1 MSSCDNSNIKQNY
14 IVANTNEFD
23 TLTACTGI
31 WTSNIYGCSPIN
43 VNDLINLKV
52 VNNNNILDRVLVID
66 PVSGLVQYRTI
77 SNTISGNTEII
88 DYTYNDKNT
97 FIITRYDGL
106 QFSASINTV
115 TGFTVDGG
123 IIISGNTF
131 VNGDIE
137 PISDGVTN
145 IGTPLK
151 RFREINT
158 LSGNS
163 SVWTSTVKVITPEV
177 DLGLDSNN
185 ENRILNADSSI
196 LQFDILNGGNY

>member
-115 TGFTVDGG
+115 TGFTVDGD